1 MIYKNNNTMKHIK
14 LFESFVNEELT
25 KGTKLSQAL
34 LLHVGKQPEE
44 KGPEMDKWK
53 EDKKVYEKALK
64 DHLEKYDIDVYFSP
78 SSFDKSLTLT
88 MYFPESFMSK
98 VKKFFGFGKN
108 KISLS
113 YCVENLTDVT
123 DTTDFAVDP
132 YMNWLQSDYD
142 QRGPEPKGKGAESY
156 IKTIKTDYISSGRMK
171 EKVSMLIG
179 VDRKNTPKFGNDISN
194 IDTNRKQNEFIEL
207 DREDAMTMCKILQD
221 INPAS
226 NFRTPK
232 QLVDALNMDLEG
244 SFKSDV
250 ERSQTDAGYKF
261 VVLNQI
267 TLV

>member
-1 MIYKNNNTMKHIK
+1 MKYIK

-88 MYFPESFMSK
+88 MYFPESFMSN
-98 VKKFFGFGKN
+98 VKRFFGFGKN

-123 DTTDFAVDP
+123 DTTDLWTDP
-132 YMNWLQSDYD
+132 LMNWIEDAD
-142 QRGPEPKGKGAESY
+142 AKGPAPTGKEAESY
-156 IKTIKTDYISSGRMK
+156 IKQTIKTNYISSGRMK

-179 VDRKNTPKFGNDISN
+179 VDRKNTPKFGDISN